1 MLLPFAH
8 VLADNQVLKGLN
20 IMKSLRQYALIFW
33 PALATTVVT
42 LGGCSGSAPI
52 AVNPAAKTAV
62 QVRIGDAPVDRVLAF
77 ELTVTSITLTDT
89 NGTTT
94 NVLSSPTEVE
104 FTHLAGT
111 FEPLTLNSIAQ
122 GTYTKATITVSSP
135 DVTYIDPGTG
145 LIMEKHPTLTTP
157 TATVTFPS
165 GGLTVGSSAMSINF
179 DFNLANSLFFDASN
193 NVTVTPVFT
202 SSSVTVASNQQDQD
216 TDDGKV
222 EGVQGAVVSASGSTI
237 VIATEKSGIQLSFST
252 NASTTYEGV
261 SGLSGIQPGE
271 IVQIDARTQTDGSLI
286 ATKIEIEDAQN
297 NSLET
302 DGIVTSL
309 NGHPAVS
316 LKLLVQGEVSSA
328 PSGSK
333 PVLGSEILVTI
344 LGSTTYKINADH
356 VDLSNLPFTPV
367 FNGSTIAP
375 AQRVETDV
383 DSPNTMAVLASKVK
397 LQQQSLSGI
406 VSGYTATNGHGSF
419 TLTLSSDSMFAKLT
433 GLTTVTVYQQSA
445 TKLKNISSIN
455 NGDTLRVRGL
465 LFLDGTQYR
474 MVASH
479 IFK

>member
-1 MLLPFAH
+1 
-8 VLADNQVLKGLN
+8 
-20 IMKSLRQYALIFW
+20 
-33 PALATTVVT
+33 
-42 LGGCSGSAPI
+42 
-52 AVNPAAKTAV
+52 VNPAAKTAV

-111 FEPLTLNSIAQ
+111 FEPLTLNSISQ
-122 GTYTKATITVSSP
+122 GTYAKATITVSSP

-165 GGLTVGSSAMSINF
+165 GGLTVGSGATSINF
-179 DFNLANSLFFDASN
+179 DFNLANSLVFDASN

-202 SSSVTVASNQQDQD
+202 ASSVTVASNQQDQD
-216 TDDGKV
+216 TDDGNV

-252 NASTTYEGV
+252 NASTTYDGV

-297 NSLET
+297 NSLES
-302 DGIVTSL
+302 DGIVTSV

-316 LKLLVQGEVSSA
+316 LKLLVQGEVSAA

-433 GLTTVTVYQQSA
+433 GLTTITVYQQSA
-445 TKLKNISSIN
+445 TKLKNIPPIS

-479 IFK
+479 VLK

>member
-1 MLLPFAH
+1 
-8 VLADNQVLKGLN
+8 
-20 IMKSLRQYALIFW
+20 
-33 PALATTVVT
+33 
-42 LGGCSGSAPI
+42 
-52 AVNPAAKTAV
+52 VNPAAKSAV
-62 QVRIGDAPVDRVLAF
+62 QVRIGDAPIDKVLAF
-77 ELTVTSITLTDT
+77 ELTVTSITLTDAA
-89 NGTTT
+89 GVTTS
-94 NVLSSPTEVE
+94 VLSSPTEVE
-104 FTHLAGT
+104 LTHLAGT
-111 FEPLTLNSIAQ
+111 FEPLTLNSISQ

-165 GGLTVGSSAMSINF
+165 GGLTVGSSATSINF
-179 DFNLANSLFFDASN
+179 DFNLASSLVFDASN

-202 SSSVTVASNQQDQD
+202 ASSVTVASNQQDQD
-216 TDDGKV
+216 TDDGNV

-252 NASTTYEGV
+252 NASTTYDGV

-297 NSLET
+297 NSLES
-302 DGIVTSL
+302 DGIVTSV

-316 LKLLVQGEVSSA
+316 LKLLVQGEVSAA

-433 GLTTVTVYQQSA
+433 GLTTITVYQQSA
-445 TKLKNISSIN
+445 TKLKNIPPIS

-479 IFK
+479 VLK

>member
-1 MLLPFAH
+1 
-8 VLADNQVLKGLN
+8 
-20 IMKSLRQYALIFW
+20 
-33 PALATTVVT
+33 
-42 LGGCSGSAPI
+42 
-52 AVNPAAKTAV
+52 
-62 QVRIGDAPVDRVLAF
+62 
-77 ELTVTSITLTDT
+77 
-89 NGTTT
+89 
-94 NVLSSPTEVE
+94 
-104 FTHLAGT
+104 
-111 FEPLTLNSIAQ
+111 
-122 GTYTKATITVSSP
+122 
-135 DVTYIDPGTG
+135 
-145 LIMEKHPTLTTP
+145 
-157 TATVTFPS
+157 
-165 GGLTVGSSAMSINF
+165 
-179 DFNLANSLFFDASN
+179 
-193 NVTVTPVFT
+193 
-202 SSSVTVASNQQDQD
+202 
-216 TDDGKV
+216 V

-252 NASTTYEGV
+252 NASTTYDGV

-302 DGIVTSL
+302 DGIVTSV

-316 LKLLVQGEVSSA
+316 LKLLVQGEVSAA

-406 VSGYTATNGHGSF
+406 VSGYTATNGHGSL

-433 GLTTVTVYQQSA
+433 GLTTITVYQQSA
-445 TKLKNISSIN
+445 TKLKNIPPIS

-479 IFK
+479 VLK

>member
-1 MLLPFAH
+1 
-8 VLADNQVLKGLN
+8 
-20 IMKSLRQYALIFW
+20 MKSLRQYALIFW

-52 AVNPAAKTAV
+52 TVNPAAKTAV

-111 FEPLTLNSIAQ
+111 FEPLTLNSISQ
-122 GTYTKATITVSSP
+122 GTYAKATITVSSP

-145 LIMEKHPTLTTP
+145 LIMEKHPTLATP

-165 GGLTVGSSAMSINF
+165 GGLTVGSGATSINF
-179 DFNLANSLFFDASN
+179 DFNLANSLVFDASN

-202 SSSVTVASNQQDQD
+202 ASSVTVASNQQDQD
-216 TDDGKV
+216 TDDGNV

-252 NASTTYEGV
+252 NASTTYDGV

-297 NSLET
+297 NSLES
-302 DGIVTSL
+302 DGIVTSV

-316 LKLLVQGEVSSA
+316 LKLLVQGEVSAA

-433 GLTTVTVYQQSA
+433 GLTTITVYQQSA
-445 TKLKNISSIN
+445 TKLKNIPPIS
-455 NGDTLRVRGL
+455 NGDPLRVRGL

-479 IFK
+479 VLK

>member
-1 MLLPFAH
+1 
-8 VLADNQVLKGLN
+8 
-20 IMKSLRQYALIFW
+20 
-33 PALATTVVT
+33 
-42 LGGCSGSAPI
+42 
-52 AVNPAAKTAV
+52 VNPAAKTAV

-111 FEPLTLNSIAQ
+111 FEPLTLNSISQ
-122 GTYTKATITVSSP
+122 GTYAKATITVSSP

-145 LIMEKHPTLTTP
+145 LIMEKHPTLATP

-165 GGLTVGSSAMSINF
+165 GGLTVGSGATSINF
-179 DFNLANSLFFDASN
+179 DFNLANSLVFDASN

-202 SSSVTVASNQQDQD
+202 ASSVTVASNQQDQD
-216 TDDGKV
+216 TDDGNV

-252 NASTTYEGV
+252 NASTTYDGV

-297 NSLET
+297 NSLES
-302 DGIVTSL
+302 DGIVTSV

-316 LKLLVQGEVSSA
+316 LKLLVQGEVSAA

-433 GLTTVTVYQQSA
+433 GLTTITVYQQSA
-445 TKLKNISSIN
+445 TKLKNIPPIS

-479 IFK
+479 VLK

>member
-1 MLLPFAH
+1 
-8 VLADNQVLKGLN
+8 
-20 IMKSLRQYALIFW
+20 
-33 PALATTVVT
+33 
-42 LGGCSGSAPI
+42 
-52 AVNPAAKTAV
+52 VNPAAKTAV

-111 FEPLTLNSIAQ
+111 FEPLTLNSISQ
-122 GTYTKATITVSSP
+122 GTYAKATITVSSP

-145 LIMEKHPTLTTP
+145 LIMEKHPTLATP

-165 GGLTVGSSAMSINF
+165 GGLTVGSGATSINF
-179 DFNLANSLFFDASN
+179 DFNLANSLVFDASN

-202 SSSVTVASNQQDQD
+202 ASSVTVASNQQDQD
-216 TDDGKV
+216 TDDGNV

-252 NASTTYEGV
+252 NASTTYDGV

-297 NSLET
+297 NSLES
-302 DGIVTSL
+302 DGIVTSV

-316 LKLLVQGEVSSA
+316 LKLLVQGEVSAA

-433 GLTTVTVYQQSA
+433 GLTTITVYQQSA
-445 TKLKNISSIN
+445 TKLKNIPPIS

-479 IFK
+479 ILK